1 MEYTFMTVKELA
13 EYLKAHPNKEV
24 GFTDDTREDL
34 EYNDGQPTGWHGAAI
49 VYNFDNYSLIC
60 GYYGSGIEFCYNV
73 YVDVSLLVKGLL
85 EYLKDY
91 MFVTRPTKDTEI
103 CISKEDLE

>member
-24 GFTDDTREDL
+24 GFTSDDREDI
-34 EYNDGQPTGWHGAAI
+34 EFFHNEPSCWHGAVI
-49 VYNFDNYSLIC
+49 TEIFDCESLIC
-60 GYYGSGIEFCYNV
+60 GYYGDGASYACNAYRLHYII
-73 YVDVSLLVKGLL
+73 DGLL

-91 MFVTRPTKDTEI
+91 MFVPRPTKDTEI